1 MIRFLP
7 YLVCGA
13 IVFAEQD
20 THIPCLVPAAPFAFA
35 PAHLRFALP
44 ATWAVIPDETL
55 ERCKDGL
62 RSMWPQQ
69 PVPAFVLGIQQKAET
84 PFQTPYALLELDRQ
98 PMPSHAQIESNR
110 CLLASDIAAQFAAL
124 HCTGL
129 SAGVTAEPAVFSTNL
144 QAIIASW
151 RMTRGGSSQEL
162 ACLMAQFPCRYG
174 YARFHFFMDSRTQA
188 AQQPAVDTIVN
199 SVRFDPGFGYEPHD
213 AEGGQWTA
221 GRILTTIVVIVAV
234 VAACLVARS
243 LNRAA
248 FGARPP
254 SNPPAPP
261 HCCP

>member
-7 YLVCGA
+7 YLICGA
-13 IVFAEQD
+13 IVFAEQG
-20 THIPCLVPAAPFAFA
+20 TPIQCPVPAAAFAFA

-44 ATWAVIPDETL
+44 VTWAVIPDETL
-55 ERCKDGL
+55 ERYKDGL

-84 PFQTPYALLELDRQ
+84 PFQIPYGLLELDQQ

-110 CLLASDIAAQFAAL
+110 CLLASDITARFAAL

-144 QAIIASW
+144 QAIVASW

-174 YARFHFFMDSRTQA
+174 YVRFHFFMDARAQA
-188 AQQPAVDTIVN
+188 AQQPAVNTIIN
-199 SVRFDPGFGYEPHD
+199 SVRFDSGCGYEPQD
-213 AEGGQWTA
+213 AEDGQWTA
-221 GRILTTIVVIVAV
+221 GRIHTTIVVIVAV

-254 SNPPAPP
+254 SGLPAPP
-261 HCCP
+261 PSRP